1 MKSIQALHFVRAGA
15 LAFFAAM
22 TLAACGGS
30 SGGSSQQPSQPQ
42 PQPDTGTIGIVF
54 TDAPTDVFSAIRLN
68 VVQATLI
75 GGDDSQEVL
84 FTGSEPIDL
93 LDLTNYSE
101 PIVFGEVKAG
111 NYKKLRLNID
121 NLELVPKDGSPSIFP
136 ALPANG
142 KIDLLQASGFDVL
155 PGRTLMI
162 EIDMDA
168 NKSIKITGAG
178 NSGRYN
184 FRPVVKVRIF
194 DGGMQ
199 HKLARL
205 EGSVNEI
212 FADPAGSFELC
223 DIDSPDHCISVA
235 TDANTSLFD
244 DEGLG
249 TDFASLM
256 VGDMVVAIGQYETD
270 PEIILNAVVVEIGGN
285 AEQIKGSV
293 VSDPQDSQFLVITV
307 DGVDLTVELQPGT
320 KYFDASGPVAEEAV
334 VLGADVEVEGVQPP
348 KADPADPDLIRAALV
363 FLEAPDDE
371 QISGTIIE
379 PLDADA
385 RSFGLTLEE
394 GGDTCVRVNEDAA
407 ILLVDVGNSEVTEG
421 AFTEL
426 AVDQFVDL
434 FGETAAD
441 TCFDANEVIVEVT
454 AE

>member
-1 MKSIQALHFVRAGA
+1 MNSVSISRPARAGA
-15 LAFFAAM
+15 LAVLAAFG
-22 TLAACGGS
+22 LAACGGS
-30 SGGSSQQPSQPQ
+30 SSDDAPQPNPQ
-42 PQPDTGTIGIVF
+42 PQPATGTIGIVF

-75 GGDDSQEVL
+75 GGDDSQQVV

-121 NLELVPKDGSPSIFP
+121 DLELVPKNGDPSIFP

-142 KIDLLQASGFDVL
+142 KIDLLQSSGFDVL

-184 FRPVVKVRIF
+184 FRPVVKVKIF
-194 DGGMQ
+194 DGGLP

-205 EGSVNEI
+205 EGSVSQI
-212 FADPAGSFELC
+212 FDDPAGSFELC
-223 DIDSPDHCISVA
+223 DIDSPDHCIPVN
-235 TDANTSLFD
+235 TGMETSLFD
-244 DEGLG
+244 SEGLG

-256 VGDMVVAIGQYETD
+256 VGDMVVVIGQYQTD
-270 PEIILNAVVVEIGGN
+270 PDIELDAVVVEIGGN

-307 DGVDLTVELQPGT
+307 DGEDLTVELQPGT
-320 KYFDASGPVAEEAV
+320 KYFDADGPIGADAI
-334 VLGADVEVEGVQPP
+334 VLGVDVEVEGVKPP

-363 FLEAPDDE
+363 FLEAPDGE

-379 PLDADA
+379 PLDADM
-385 RSFGLTLEE
+385 RSFGLTLEA
-394 GGDTCVRVNEDAA
+394 GGDTCVRVKEEAS

-421 AFTEL
+421 SFADL
-426 AVDQFVDL
+426 AVDQAVDL
-434 FGETAAD
+434 FGMTAED
-441 TCFDANEVIVEVT
+441 TCFDADDVIVEVS

>member
-1 MKSIQALHFVRAGA
+1 MKRLNTLLSLRAKA
-15 LAFFAAM
+15 LAIFTAL

-30 SGGSSQQPSQPQ
+30 SGGDSQPAPQ
-42 PQPDTGTIGIVF
+42 PQPSTGTIGIVF
-54 TDAPTDVFSAIRLN
+54 TDAPSDIFSAIRLN

-111 NYKKLRLNID
+111 TYKKLRLNID
-121 NLELVPKDGSPSIFP
+121 DLELVPKDGSPSIFP

-194 DGGMQ
+194 DGGLP

-205 EGSVNEI
+205 EGSVSQI
-212 FADPAGSFELC
+212 FDDPAGSFELC
-223 DIDSPDHCISVA
+223 DIDSPDHCIPVN

-256 VGDMVVAIGQYETD
+256 EGDMVVAIGQYETD
-270 PEIILNAVVVEIGGN
+270 PGIALNALVVEIGGN

-320 KYFDASGPVAEEAV
+320 KYFDANGPIGEEAI
-334 VLGADVEVEGVQPP
+334 VLGADVEVEGVMPP
-348 KADPADPDLIRAALV
+348 KVDPADPDLIRAALV
-363 FLEAPDDE
+363 FLEGPDAE

-379 PLDADA
+379 PLDAA
-385 RSFGLTLEE
+385 TRSFGLT
-394 GGDTCVRVNEDAA
+394 
-407 ILLVDVGNSEVTEG
+407 
-421 AFTEL
+421 
-426 AVDQFVDL
+426 
-434 FGETAAD
+434 
-441 TCFDANEVIVEVT
+441 
-454 AE
+454 